1 MNYINEI
8 KAFYDQL
15 ETNSLP
21 SPAIV
26 LWHAL
31 MLINNKTGWQPEFAV
46 AVSVLEVKTGLN
58 AKAIERA
65 RNALQQAG
73 LINWRKRKGNQSAVY
88 SINSLCDKFDNGFV
102 AQNVVQSVPQP
113 VSHTVAQPVSQSVAI
128 NKLNKTKQDNN
139 PLPPKG
145 SKTKSQKEEWEE
157 LLDQRNLSAPLKAK
171 ILEWLQYKRERK
183 ELYKPT
189 GLKSF
194 LTEMENKAQ
203 EYAEGDIISLINE
216 CMANNWRGIIWDKIK
231 RQQAGREGKEKY
243 QYL

>member
-65 RNALQQAG
+65 RNTLQQAG
-73 LINWRKRKGNQSAVY
+73 LI
-88 SINSLCDKFDNGFV
+88 
-102 AQNVVQSVPQP
+102 VVLSHKVSRNM
-113 VSHTVAQPVSQSVAI
+113 SHTPSH
-128 NKLNKTKQDNN
+128 
-139 PLPPKG
+139 
-145 SKTKSQKEEWEE
+145 
-157 LLDQRNLSAPLKAK
+157 NLSHKVSL
-171 ILEWLQYKRERK
+171 
-183 ELYKPT
+183 
-189 GLKSF
+189 
-194 LTEMENKAQ
+194 
-203 EYAEGDIISLINE
+203 LIN
-216 CMANNWRGIIWDKIK
+216 
-231 RQQAGREGKEKY
+231 
-243 QYL
+243 

>member
-65 RNALQQAG
+65 RNTLQQAG
-73 LINWRKRKGNQSAVY
+73 LITWRKRKGNQSAVY
-88 SINSLCDKFDNGFV
+88 SINSLYDKLNSSFV
-102 AQNVVQSVPQP
+102 AQDVVQSVPQP
-113 VSHTVAQPVSQSVAI
+113 VAQPVPQSVAI
-128 NKLNKTKQDNN
+128 NKQNKTKQNNN
-139 PLPPKG
+139 PY
-145 SKTKSQKEEWEE
+145 
-157 LLDQRNLSAPLKAK
+157 PLKA
-171 ILEWLQYKRERK
+171 LKRKTRK
-183 ELYKPT
+183 RNGKPCW
-189 GLKSF
+189 
-194 LTEMENKAQ
+194 
-203 EYAEGDIISLINE
+203 ISAA
-216 CMANNWRGIIWDKIK
+216 C
-231 RQQAGREGKEKY
+231 QPH
-243 QYL
+243 